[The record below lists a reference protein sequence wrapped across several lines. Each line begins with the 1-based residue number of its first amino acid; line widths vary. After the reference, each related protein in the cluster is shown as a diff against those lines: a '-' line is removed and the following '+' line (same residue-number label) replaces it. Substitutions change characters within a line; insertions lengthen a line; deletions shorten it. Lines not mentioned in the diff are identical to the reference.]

1 MLKNLVLIILLL
13 EILSGTGRTCS
24 VHKEDIKNK
33 IETIRKDYDNIGL
46 SVVVVK
52 NNRIVYSDNFG
63 YNPDI
68 TNPSEG
74 EPINKKDLFYIAS
87 VSKTFVGTAIMQLVE
102 EGKLSLEDD
111 VNKYLSFSLRNPNFP
126 ETPITIRM
134 LLSHCSSLKKG
145 ADYDDFDKIN
155 PEKASDLQGFYNNYL
170 PGTKTEYSNL
180 GYVILG
186 AVIENI
192 TGMRFDDCVQKQIL
206 KPLRLQGGYDVNRL
220 NPDKLVQSCRYNEK
234 RKSFVVQK
242 NTYAKSAKRLSHYV
256 LGYDTPAL
264 NPAGGLKISAKDLA
278 KYMMMHMNKGKVRWR
293 RRVLEE
299 KSEEIMWKRQGNTQ
313 YGLSFVYFKNVI
325 PGEELV
331 GMNGAN
337 HGIHSAMYF
346 HPEKKYGF
354 VVICNGCNSKS
365 YADSGLNNEVIRMLY
380 NSIIKEH

>member
-1 MLKNLVLIILLL
+1 MGFFLGNSLVQKK
-13 EILSGTGRTCS
+13 EIR
-24 VHKEDIKNK
+24 DQ
-33 IETIRKDYDNIGL
+33 IETIRKSYDNIGL

-63 YNPDI
+63 YNPSIAD
-68 TNPSEG
+68 PSKG
-74 EPINKKDLFYIAS
+74 KPINKKDLFYIAS
-87 VSKTFVGTAIMQLVE
+87 ISKTFVGTAIMQLVE
-102 EGKLSLEDD
+102 KGELSLEDD
-111 VNKYLSFSLRNPNFP
+111 ANRYLGFSLRNPNFP

-134 LLSHCSSLKKG
+134 LLSHRSSLKKV

-192 TGMRFDDCVQKQIL
+192 TGMRFDDYVQKQIL
-206 KPLRLQGGYDVNRL
+206 KPLRLQGGYDVNKL

-242 NTYAKSAKRLSHYV
+242 NTYAKNEKELSHYM
-256 LGYDTPAL
+256 LGYDTPIL

-299 KSEEIMWKRQGNTQ
+299 KSEEIMWKRQDNTQ
-313 YGLSFVYFKNVI
+313 YGLSFVYFKNVV

-346 HPEKKYGF
+346 HPKKKYGF
-354 VVICNGCNSKS
+354 VVFCNGCNSTT
-365 YADSGLNNEVIRMLY
+365 YADSGLNNEVIRTLY
-380 NSIIKEH
+380 DYFISKSN